1 MNWLR
6 PLTPIL
12 ALAAVAWLSGGAGS
26 CSMQAAPQLI
36 QVREVV
42 PTDVELG
49 DRIAIVGEGFP
60 AGKQARVTFR
70 GELHRPGERP
80 TRDAEIVVQ
89 GAVVGPEQVEVGF
102 GESIQALFC
111 GPGDRS
117 AHTTF
122 EGEVEVAFAAAA
134 VGAPPVAGALRQVV
148 LDVRPSARD
157 REFDPEGERVLGF
170 VGLKVALDAR
180 RGIGLAVDA
189 VLPGSRAE
197 ASGIVAG
204 DILATFDGL
213 RVDSVG
219 DLVPAPGEREAI
231 VGIRHAGGAAVA
243 PHTLSVDGFRQPPAA
258 ELLGSALL
266 VMGALA
272 IALLFGAPA
281 RPSLASAIQRVVGR
295 MRGGGV
301 FTSALGEVLPPAAA
315 PGLIDLAAC
324 MLLAAMPFGQYL
336 VAAHLDVGLIF
347 VAGATA
353 LAVVAFVA
361 GGSALGGMRAA
372 AHVAWQHVPAAVAL
386 ASVVLTTGSLRVH
399 EIERAQGGWPWDW
412 LAFRSPAALVALA
425 LLLACA
431 LVEPDASTPP
441 RGLSAF
447 MEDAAAT
454 RPPGVPGARRTPWL
468 NAACRAH
475 RIVIAGLASALF
487 LGGWSLPGLSP
498 VQEDARP
505 LLELVGAAWLLA
517 KTGAI
522 VLALAWA
529 RRALPR
535 RLLAERTRATALR
548 LLPLSVLALAATAVW
563 TWWSPGRSAQLLV
576 SGSLVMLGGF
586 VALALAQRLRHGEL
600 AAGADGHLSS
610 FL

>member
-6 PLTPIL
+6 PLTPIV

-42 PTDVELG
+42 PTDVEIG

-70 GELHRPGERP
+70 GALHRPGERP
-80 TRDAEIVVQ
+80 TRDAEIVVP
-89 GAVVGPEQVEVGF
+89 GAVVGPEQVEVAF
-102 GESIQALFC
+102 GESTQALFC

-157 REFDPEGERVLGF
+157 REFDPEGQRVLTF
-170 VGLKVALDAR
+170 VGLRVALDAR
-180 RGIGLAVDA
+180 RGIGLPVDA

-197 ASGIVAG
+197 ASGIAAG

-213 RVDSVG
+213 RIDSVG

-231 VGIRHAGGAAVA
+231 VGIRHAGALAVA

-266 VMGALA
+266 VVGALA
-272 IALLFGAPA
+272 LALLFGAPP
-281 RPSLASAIQRVVGR
+281 RPSVASALQRVIGR
-295 MRGGGV
+295 MRGGRI
-301 FTSALGEVLPPAAA
+301 FASALREVLPPVAV

-361 GGSALGGMRAA
+361 GGSAWGGMRAA

-386 ASVVLTTGSLRVH
+386 VSVVLTTGSLRVH

-431 LVEPDASTPP
+431 LVDPDVAI
-441 RGLSAF
+441 A
-447 MEDAAAT
+447 
-454 RPPGVPGARRTPWL
+454 PPGLAAYVDDPTESRPGADRTPWL

-498 VQEDARP
+498 VQQDARP
-505 LLELVGAAWLLA
+505 VLELVGAGWLLA
-517 KTGAI
+517 KAGAI

-529 RRALPR
+529 RRVLPR

-548 LLPLSVLALAATAVW
+548 LLPLSVLALVATAAW
-563 TWWSPGRSAQLLV
+563 TWWSPGRAAQLLV

-586 VALALAQRLRHGEL
+586 VGLALAQRLRHGQL
-600 AAGADGHLSS
+600 APGADGHLSP
-610 FL
+610 FI